1 MYDYATRQEQ
11 IRIEQAIADVST
23 QVDTIGDSLIT
34 VSYAI
39 LFVLVLNIVI
49 KFVRSLL

>member
-1 MYDYATRQEQ
+1 MYDYATRTEQ
-11 IRIEQAIADVST
+11 INIEEAIAEVST
-23 QVDTIGDSLIT
+23 QVDTLGDTI
-34 VSYAI
+34 SYCCTAI